1 MSMRPFLTAVLP
13 LATLALCAGPAYG
26 QIGGIRRGVQ
36 RATSGP
42 SPEVAQ
48 LLARI
53 DSTRAK
59 FDRATFLLLQSS
71 YVMESVVAT
80 AERRAEIRRE
90 LESAGSLEQRTGEN
104 RVQLDAQDRTQRL
117 EQATQQRQ
125 FEQRQLSQE
134 QANNVSAAAFNAG
147 LAALMDALAL
157 DEAQHLI
164 GEAQTAAQNIS
175 SDAAQLAYANRLR
188 DAATVQLPAIVNAV
202 PAQTR
207 LGSAVVGAAR
217 QAAATNQAVRV
228 TEATAATAPPRAID
242 VTAI

>member
-1 MSMRPFLTAVLP
+1 MSMRPFLTAALP
-13 LATLALCAGPAYG
+13 LAALALCAGPARG
-26 QIGGIRRGVQ
+26 QIGNIRRAVQ

-42 SPEVAQ
+42 SPEVAR
-48 LLARI
+48 LLARV
-53 DSTRAK
+53 DSTRAR

-134 QANNVSAAAFNAG
+134 QANNVSAAAFNAA
-147 LAALMDALAL
+147 LAALMDAQAL

-164 GEAQTAAQNIS
+164 GDAQTAAQNIA
-175 SDAAQLAYANRLR
+175 SDVAQLAYANRLR

-202 PAQTR
+202 PTQTR
-207 LGSAVVGAAR
+207 LASAVVGAAR
-217 QAAATNQAVRV
+217 QASATNQAVRV
-228 TEATAATAPPRAID
+228 TEATGATAPPRAID